1 MWRKERDRS
10 SAEESPAL
18 SVSVAMAS
26 AANLATSL
34 SASTLTQW
42 PRPASGMPRPVS
54 SPASRA
60 HRLPPSSSTESLRR
74 WSQQGARPVSPQRRL
89 VGPQPFAHDSRRF
102 AAEPKPQGSSRRLE
116 RVLGRP
122 SSAWAISSLHPVPG
136 LGHGTRP
143 GREDPHPA
151 REVSKSS
158 CRRSATLTH
167 AAAARPEPGH
177 LVCNHPPDPW
187 CRETPDGPAAHMWL
201 AAAAMPAAAAE
212 AAAAPSRQLTPA
224 STPASSQPLIAS
236 SHRRALLALSLAGGK
251 CARPASSPAQRRA
264 ALTPAAALAEARRAL
279 STAGADAVAA
289 PDAAADAACVLDEEG
304 GPAKGLVFSSP
315 PCSPKR
321 RSSAL
326 RLAEAAATAG
336 AAAGV
341 AAGGMLWGLDGSLRP
356 GATGELSRLMR
367 SLGCFALLSD
377 ASLQRLAEGA
387 TLRRLERCPLLLPLP
402 SPSPLPSPLPSP
414 SPSPILALTPSPPSP
429 QPSLTP
435 TRYDNAYHECSA
447 ADSLY
452 VLLRGG
458 VLLRTQLDNRGG
470 RRLKAPA
477 GFGIE
482 GLMGLAHSRPPPR
495 LESASALVGC
505 ECAVVAREHL
515 RAVLRL
521 QAAEE
526 AEWRLMHPGL
536 TFPRTIRVDPRA

>member
-1 MWRKERDRS
+1 
-10 SAEESPAL
+10 
-18 SVSVAMAS
+18 
-26 AANLATSL
+26 
-34 SASTLTQW
+34 
-42 PRPASGMPRPVS
+42 
-54 SPASRA
+54 
-60 HRLPPSSSTESLRR
+60 
-74 WSQQGARPVSPQRRL
+74 
-89 VGPQPFAHDSRRF
+89 
-102 AAEPKPQGSSRRLE
+102 
-116 RVLGRP
+116 
-122 SSAWAISSLHPVPG
+122 
-136 LGHGTRP
+136 
-143 GREDPHPA
+143 
-151 REVSKSS
+151 
-158 CRRSATLTH
+158 
-167 AAAARPEPGH
+167 
-177 LVCNHPPDPW
+177 
-187 CRETPDGPAAHMWL
+187 MWL

-356 GATGELSRLMR
+356 GATGELSRLMG

-377 ASLQRLAEGA
+377 ASLRRLAEGA
-387 TLRRLERCPLLLPLP
+387 TLRRLE
-402 SPSPLPSPLPSP
+402 
-414 SPSPILALTPSPPSP
+414 
-429 QPSLTP
+429 
-435 TRYDNAYHECSA
+435 RYDNAYHECSA